1 MTTYRQRGARWLASV
16 VLRDAVLVLALA
28 LALLR
33 VVPPTLGAIFLIA
46 IPLVL
51 AAAIGTL
58 HAPTSVELDDQGV
71 AFAAYGRAH
80 RFRWRDVERV
90 RVRRFLVSDRVLV
103 RLSPAPPWR
112 GRYWLT
118 DALDGFDELVAALE
132 ARASR

>member
-1 MTTYRQRGARWLASV
+1 MTTYRQTGARWVASV

-28 LALLR
+28 LALLG
-33 VVPPTLGAIFLIA
+33 VLPPTIGAIFVVA

-58 HAPTSVELDDQGV
+58 HAPTSVELDDQGIV
-71 AFAAYGRAH
+71 FSAYGRAH
-80 RFRWRDVERV
+80 RFLWREVERV
-90 RVRRFLVSDRVLV
+90 RVRRFLVRDRVLV
-103 RLSPAPPWR
+103 RLFPSPPWR

-118 DALDGFDELVAALE
+118 DALDGFDELVNALE